1 MYEEYRDRVAFYVVY
16 IQEAHPIDAWQ
27 LEANRRDKVL
37 FASPKTDEERSEIAE
52 VCVLRLSIKLP
63 ALVDDVQ
70 DTVERAYTGWPDRF
84 YVIGKDGRIVHKSGA
99 GPFGFKPDEVAK
111 VLQRIAP
118 TAPTPAAAS
127 Y

>member
-1 MYEEYRDRVAFYVVY
+1 VAFYVVY

-27 LEANRRDKVL
+27 LDANRRDNVL

-63 ALVDDVQ
+63 ALVDDVH

-84 YVIGKDGRIVHKSGA
+84 YVIGQDGRIVHKSGA
-99 GPFGFKPDEVAK
+99 GPFGFQPDEVAK
-111 VLQRIAP
+111 VLKRIAP
-118 TAPTPAAAS
+118 AAS
-127 Y
+127 N